1 MAVSLPKEALKYF
14 EELRDNNK
22 EHFNILVIGEPG
34 SGKTT
39 LVENLLGVEAAEEQD
54 EEPSALTP
62 CHIKVQGVSVTVY
75 EYGGFAEEHE
85 EHQKIITELLTNGSI
100 SMTVYC
106 FKMSETRLRR
116 SLIDSFK
123 MCNKIG
129 VDWRNLVI
137 ALTFADSVP
146 VPKSVRQEPS
156 YDPGKYFSTRVE
168 EWKKHIQNA
177 FVSEVDLSKETACA
191 VPMFPTCNA
200 CDDCLPTNEDW
211 YQPLWLG
218 ILKAIHAIP
227 HPTQVQLIQMKPPGF
242 QLTKKLMIV
251 GGIILFVVALL
262 VGVGYAYVAPSWG
275 RQGNFRGSLNR
286 SRYEEEL

>member
-14 EELRDNNK
+14 EELRDNK

-39 LVENLLGVEAAEEQD
+39 LVNNLLGVEAAEEQD
-54 EEPSALTP
+54 EEPSALAT
-62 CHIKVQGVSVTVY
+62 CHRMVQGVPVTVY
-75 EYGGFAEEHE
+75 EYSGLTEEHE
-85 EHQKIITELLTNGSI
+85 EHQKIITELLINGSI

-123 MCNKIG
+123 LCNKIG

-146 VPKSVRQEPS
+146 VPKSVRQDAS
-156 YDPGKYFSTRVE
+156 YDAGKYFSTRVE
-168 EWKKHIQNA
+168 EWKNHIQNA
-177 FVSEVDLSKETACA
+177 FVSEVNLSKETACA

-200 CDDCLPTNEDW
+200 CDECLPTNEDW
-211 YQPLWLG
+211 CQPLWLG

-227 HPTQVQLIQMKPPGF
+227 QPTQVQLIQMKPPRF

-251 GGIILFVVALL
+251 GGIFLFVVALL
-262 VGVGYAYVAPSWG
+262 VGVGYAYVAPCWG
-275 RQGNFRGSLNR
+275 QQGNFRGSLNR
-286 SRYEEEL
+286 SEKEL

>member
-14 EELRDNNK
+14 EELRDNK

-39 LVENLLGVEAAEEQD
+39 LVNNLLGVEAAEEQG
-54 EEPSALTP
+54 EEPSALAT
-62 CHIKVQGVSVTVY
+62 CHRMVQGAPVTVY
-75 EYGGFAEEHE
+75 EYSGLTEEHE
-85 EHQKIITELLTNGSI
+85 EHQKIITELLINGSI

-129 VDWRNLVI
+129 VDWRKLVI

-146 VPKSVRQEPS
+146 VPKSVRQNAS
-156 YDPGKYFSTRVE
+156 YDAGKYFSTRVE
-168 EWKKHIQNA
+168 EWKNHIQNA
-177 FVSEVDLSKETACA
+177 FVSEVNLSKETACA

-200 CDDCLPTNEDW
+200 CDDSLPTNEDW
-211 YQPLWLG
+211 CQPLWLG
-218 ILKAIHAIP
+218 ILNAIHAIP
-227 HPTQVQLIQMKPPGF
+227 QPTQVQLIQMKPPRF

-251 GGIILFVVALL
+251 GGIFLFVVALL
-262 VGVGYAYVAPSWG
+262 VGVGYAYVAPCWG
-275 RQGNFRGSLNR
+275 QQGNFRGSLKG
-286 SRYEEEL
+286 SEKEL